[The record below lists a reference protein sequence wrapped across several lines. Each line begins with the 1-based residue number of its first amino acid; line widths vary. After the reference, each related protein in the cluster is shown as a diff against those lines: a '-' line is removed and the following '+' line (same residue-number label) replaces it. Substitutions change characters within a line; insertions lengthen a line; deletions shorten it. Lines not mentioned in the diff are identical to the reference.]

1 MRHPLITD
9 FNNSAPLFRYSDV
22 KDKAAQVKPSQDNQT
37 QGNGEKFKPYVSP
50 DENMREFSVRA
61 LLIGCVLA
69 MLFGAANA
77 YLAMKVGMT
86 ICASIPAA
94 VIGMVVLKRLRNS
107 TILEN
112 NIVQTVGSSGEALAA
127 GVAFTMPALLI
138 MNLDISAVSIFAIA
152 MTGGLLGCLLMIPL
166 RKRLVQEEHGKLPY
180 PEGTAC
186 AEMLMA
192 DQEGS
197 EISKTLFKGLAIGA
211 GFKFLTS
218 ALRLIP
224 EELDISL
231 TGYLKGGAVGADFY
245 PSLLGAGFLVGPKIS
260 GMALSGSVIGWLVV
274 LPLICMVGQYAPEA
288 IGNAAVPI
296 SEMDHWD
303 LWSDYLRYVGIGAV
317 IVGGFISLIK
327 AIPTIVKSIRG
338 ALGSF
343 RGDEQQAKRTDQNVP
358 VRLSMIMVIVLLGLI
373 AFQPLFPNVA
383 AGSVGAVLVLLFGFV
398 FVTVSAHMVG
408 YVGSSNN
415 PIVAMSIGALLVTAL
430 LFRAVGFSGTSGVV
444 SVVVIGAVICICIGV
459 SGDMAQDLKT
469 GFLLGATPS
478 KQQYGQMIGVICSAA
493 VMGWIIIMLNDVYV
507 IGSKDLPA
515 PQANMIM
522 SLAQGVMEGE
532 LPWTLIL
539 VGGAIALAVWL
550 LGGEVLPFAVGLY
563 LPIHLSVTMM
573 VGGIIRWIVDRKN
586 FSKETRSKKNEKGT
600 LLASGYIAGDA
611 LMSVLATALVY
622 FGTGIDTWAVL
633 DPLRTENAWISALVF
648 CLVVAFFVWQLFSSK
663 DEEHLSGR
671 EINL

>member
-127 GVAFTMPALLI
+127 GVAFTVPALLI
-138 MNLDISAVSIFAIA
+138 MNLDTSAVSIFAIA

>member
-127 GVAFTMPALLI
+127 GVAFTVPALLI

>member
-22 KDKAAQVKPSQDNQT
+22 KDKAAQVKSSQDNQT

-127 GVAFTMPALLI
+127 GVAFTVPALLI

>member
-1 MRHPLITD
+1 
-9 FNNSAPLFRYSDV
+9 
-22 KDKAAQVKPSQDNQT
+22 
-37 QGNGEKFKPYVSP
+37 
-50 DENMREFSVRA
+50 
-61 LLIGCVLA
+61 
-69 MLFGAANA
+69 
-77 YLAMKVGMT
+77 
-86 ICASIPAA
+86 
-94 VIGMVVLKRLRNS
+94 
-107 TILEN
+107 
-112 NIVQTVGSSGEALAA
+112 
-127 GVAFTMPALLI
+127 
-138 MNLDISAVSIFAIA
+138 
-152 MTGGLLGCLLMIPL
+152 
-166 RKRLVQEEHGKLPY
+166 
-180 PEGTAC
+180 
-186 AEMLMA
+186 
-192 DQEGS
+192 
-197 EISKTLFKGLAIGA
+197 
-211 GFKFLTS
+211 
-218 ALRLIP
+218 
-224 EELDISL
+224 
-231 TGYLKGGAVGADFY
+231 
-245 PSLLGAGFLVGPKIS
+245 
-260 GMALSGSVIGWLVV
+260 
-274 LPLICMVGQYAPEA
+274 
-288 IGNAAVPI
+288 
-296 SEMDHWD
+296 
-303 LWSDYLRYVGIGAV
+303 
-317 IVGGFISLIK
+317 
-327 AIPTIVKSIRG
+327 
-338 ALGSF
+338 
-343 RGDEQQAKRTDQNVP
+343 
-358 VRLSMIMVIVLLGLI
+358 MIMVIVLLGLI

-573 VGGIIRWIVDRKN
+573 VGGIIRWIVDRRN

>member
-22 KDKAAQVKPSQDNQT
+22 KDKAAQVKSSQDNQT